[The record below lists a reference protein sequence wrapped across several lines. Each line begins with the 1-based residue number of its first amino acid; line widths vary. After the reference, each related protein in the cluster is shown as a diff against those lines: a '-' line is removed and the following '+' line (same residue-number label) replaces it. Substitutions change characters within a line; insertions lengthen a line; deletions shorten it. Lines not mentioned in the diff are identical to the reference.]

1 MAKENKDFLEDTQG
15 RLVPVSAI
23 KPIDLERHE
32 AVTSIMADTF
42 KERDR
47 LIEFK
52 KSIWLRVQ
60 DFLAESAKDSGARK
74 FGGAKGLHKGA
85 TRAYSRPASLH

>member
-1 MAKENKDFLEDTQG
+1 MANTEKQFLEDAQG
-15 RLVPVSAI
+15 RLVPVATI
-23 KPIDLERHE
+23 KPIDLKRHE

-74 FGGAKGLHKGA
+74 I
-85 TRAYSRPASLH
+85 RRN